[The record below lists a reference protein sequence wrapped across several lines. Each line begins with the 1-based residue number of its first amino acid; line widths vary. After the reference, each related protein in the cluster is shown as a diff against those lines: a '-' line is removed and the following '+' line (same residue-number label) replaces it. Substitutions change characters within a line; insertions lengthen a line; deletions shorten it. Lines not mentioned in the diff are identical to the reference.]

1 MIKALSVTLVI
12 GLFLALLD
20 IPAHAECSRLIVAAD
35 PAYPPLHWYDGKKM
49 QGASIEI
56 AKRVLD
62 DLKIPYEIRY
72 VGPFSRLMAL
82 AEHGDIDMVA
92 TLKKT
97 PERERFLLFPTTPAF
112 SNPVA
117 VFAPRGHAFNY
128 SSRSDLI
135 GLRGGI
141 TRGNKFGDGFD
152 EFLAKKL
159 TIGQAN
165 TPENNFEKLKAGR
178 LDYLVTGYFTGMAY
192 LLKRGDESKFIAL
205 RPFVADST
213 NFIALTKNG
222 ACADK
227 LDAINT
233 KLNQL
238 KKRGELDKLI
248 QQSFKTWKDN
258 PVIGEK
264 LNSSNVYTVQ

>member
-1 MIKALSVTLVI
+1 MTIAQSVALVI
-12 GLFLALLD
+12 GLIFILIGA
-20 IPAHAECSRLIVAAD
+20 PAHAECSRLIVAAD

-56 AKRVLD
+56 AKRVLE

-82 AEHGDIDMVA
+82 AEHGEVDMIA

-97 PERERFLLFPTTPAF
+97 PERERFLLFPATPAY

-117 VFAPRGHAFNY
+117 VFALRNHAFKF

-141 TRGNKFGDGFD
+141 SRGNKFGGGFD
-152 EFLAKKL
+152 EFLAEKL
-159 TIGQAN
+159 TIEQAN

-178 LDYLVTGYFTGMAY
+178 LDYLVTGYYTGMAY
-192 LLKRGDESKFIAL
+192 LIKRGYESKFMAL
-205 RPFVADST
+205 SPFVVDTT
-213 NFIALTKNG
+213 NFLALTQNG
-222 ACADK
+222 KCADK
-227 LDAINT
+227 LEAINS
-233 KLNQL
+233 KLIQL
-238 KKRGELDKLI
+238 KKTGVLDDLI
-248 QQSFKTWKDN
+248 QQSFKTWKAK
-258 PVIGEK
+258 PVIAEK
-264 LNSSNVYTVQ
+264 IN